1 MPRNSAIPPENLDE
15 ILAWLHPDR
24 EVAAAMHVRLR
35 HDLEKIFL
43 WAHCADPEG
52 LTDETI
58 DRVAKKV
65 HDLRQTYVGDPR
77 LYFLGV
83 AKNLIKE
90 YSRTVKNHLSLEDT
104 IEAADRIAEPGEE
117 SVDMREECLRS
128 CLQQLS
134 SKKRE
139 LIVNYYANEK
149 QAKVAQ
155 RAKLAQRLD
164 TSVETLRVRV
174 FRIRKALESC
184 IERCLDQKTGGNETD
199 RLKIHCKGAR
209 GSLEDAHERRD
220 GN

>member
-1 MPRNSAIPPENLDE
+1 M
-15 ILAWLHPDR
+15 
-24 EVAAAMHVRLR
+24 
-35 HDLEKIFL
+35 
-43 WAHCADPEG
+43 
-52 LTDETI
+52 
-58 DRVAKKV
+58 
-65 HDLRQTYVGDPR
+65 GDPR

-83 AKNLIKE
+83 AKNLIRE

-104 IEAADRIAEPGEE
+104 IEAADRIAERGEE

-149 QAKVAQ
+149 QAKIAQ

-184 IERCLDQKTGGNETD
+184 IERCLDQKTGG
-199 RLKIHCKGAR
+199 K
-209 GSLEDAHERRD
+209 
-220 GN
+220 